1 MRTHT
6 TGNEAVEMYLK
17 TIAELTGSGEPVV
30 IARVAE
36 RLGVTPV
43 SASEMMKRL
52 IEQGYLEHERYKG
65 VLLTPAGHAIASSV
79 IRRQRL
85 WECFLADHLHLNWSG
100 LYETA
105 CRLEHAT
112 STVLAEA
119 LAAYLGHPEQ
129 CPHGN
134 PIPAANGA
142 TAPMPGVA
150 LSGLRAG
157 QSAQVAGI
165 LPADTDTFAY
175 LERCSLMPGRTF
187 TVLDKAPFD
196 GPITLQLDDRVVAL
210 SQAMATLIFV
220 TVEAGRSATAVAPSA
235 NLASV

>member
-17 TIAELTGSGEPVV
+17 SISELTGDGEPVV

-36 RLGVTPV
+36 RLGVSPV

-52 IEQGYLEHERYKG
+52 IEQGYLKHERYKG
-65 VLLTPAGHAIASSV
+65 VLLTPAGQAIASSV

-112 STVLAEA
+112 SSVLAEA

-134 PIPAANGA
+134 PIPAADGQ
-142 TAPMPGVA
+142 TAAMPGISLA
-150 LSGLRAG
+150 SLSPG
-157 QSAQVAGI
+157 QSGEVVGI
-165 LPADTDTFAY
+165 LPADTATFAY
-175 LERCSLMPGRTF
+175 LERCALMPGRTF

-196 GPITLQLDDRVVAL
+196 GPITLQLGERVVAL
-210 SQAMATLIFV
+210 SQTMAGLVFV
-220 TVEAGRSATAVAPSA
+220 DAQPTAPSFASTAVQAVP
-235 NLASV
+235 

>member
-17 TIAELTGSGEPVV
+17 TIAELTGDGTPVV

-36 RLGVTPV
+36 RLGVSPV

-65 VLLTPAGHAIASSV
+65 VLLTAAGQAIASSV

-85 WECFLADHLHLNWSG
+85 WECFLADHLNLNWSG
-100 LYETA
+100 IYETA

-119 LAAYLGHPEQ
+119 LAAYLGHPKQ

-134 PIPAANGA
+134 PIPAANGE
-142 TAPMPGVA
+142 TAPMPGVS
-150 LSGLRAG
+150 LNQLRPG
-157 QSAQVAGI
+157 QTGRVACI
-165 LPADTDTFAY
+165 LPADTATFAY
-175 LERCSLMPGRTF
+175 LERCHLLPGQTF

-196 GPITLQLDDRVVAL
+196 GPITLQLGDRVVAL
-210 SQAMATLIFV
+210 GQSMEALIFV
-220 TVEAGRSATAVAPSA
+220 DTGTAEPLPATSAALAV
-235 NLASV
+235 

>member
-17 TIAELTGSGEPVV
+17 TIAELTSDGTPVV

-36 RLGVTPV
+36 RLGVSPV
-43 SASEMMKRL
+43 SAGEMVKRL

-65 VLLTPAGHAIASSV
+65 VLLTSAGQAIASSV

-119 LAAYLGHPEQ
+119 LAAYLGHPDQ

-134 PIPAANGA
+134 PIPAANGH
-142 TAPMPGVA
+142 TAPMAGVSLA
-150 LSGLRAG
+150 DWRPG
-157 QSAQVAGI
+157 QSGRVTGV
-165 LPADTDTFAY
+165 LPADTATFVY
-175 LERCSLMPGRTF
+175 LERCALLPGRMF

-196 GPITLQLDDRVVAL
+196 GPITLQLGERIVAL
-210 SQAMATLIFV
+210 SQSMAALIY
-220 TVEAGRSATAVAPSA
+220 VEPATSDEGSIAQLMAEPATA
-235 NLASV
+235 